1 MNEER
6 KGGLILKDILAEEWS
21 QDVQFLLI
29 GHGDSSHAYSDKV
42 KNLGFINDELTIQ
55 IAYHAADIVLHPAP
69 IDNLPNTV
77 AESLSCGTPVI
88 AFNVGGLPEMVI
100 PGKTGWLVS
109 SIKSNE
115 MIKILK
121 EILDSESLLKLRSTS
136 REFAFEKFS
145 SSQIEEEYNNFFY
158 PAWLNHD

>member
-1 MNEER
+1 M
-6 KGGLILKDILAEEWS
+6 
-21 QDVQFLLI
+21 
-29 GHGDSSHAYSDKV
+29 
-42 KNLGFINDELTIQ
+42 GFINDELTIQ

-145 SSQIEEEYNNFFY
+145 SSQIEEEYNNFFLSCM
-158 PAWLNHD
+158 A

>member
-1 MNEER
+1 M
-6 KGGLILKDILAEEWS
+6 I
-21 QDVQFLLI
+21 
-29 GHGDSSHAYSDKV
+29 DS

-145 SSQIEEEYNNFFY
+145 SSQIEEEYNNFFLSCM
-158 PAWLNHD
+158 A